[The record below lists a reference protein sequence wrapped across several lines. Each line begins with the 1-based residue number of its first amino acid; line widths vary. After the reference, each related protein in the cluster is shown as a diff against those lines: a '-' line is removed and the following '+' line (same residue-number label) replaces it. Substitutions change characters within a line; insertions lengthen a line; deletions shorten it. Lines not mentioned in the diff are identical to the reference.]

1 MSDDMS
7 LRILGFSGLFCGH
20 GTPRKAAVT
29 ALTLGPL
36 LTTISHGNAT
46 LFGRY
51 STVLKVLLTY
61 CVSALGAAFGKLAQA
76 ERHVREHDAVT
87 YQNAVRS

>member
-7 LRILGFSGLFCGH
+7 LRILNFPWLFFGH
-20 GTPRKAAVT
+20 RTPRKTAVT
-29 ALTLGPL
+29 VLTFRHL
-36 LTTISHGNAT
+36 LTTISHGNAI

-51 STVLKVLLTY
+51 PTVLKVLLTY
-61 CVSALGAAFGKLAQA
+61 CVTARGAAFGKLAQA
-76 ERHVREHDAVT
+76 ERHVREHDAVA